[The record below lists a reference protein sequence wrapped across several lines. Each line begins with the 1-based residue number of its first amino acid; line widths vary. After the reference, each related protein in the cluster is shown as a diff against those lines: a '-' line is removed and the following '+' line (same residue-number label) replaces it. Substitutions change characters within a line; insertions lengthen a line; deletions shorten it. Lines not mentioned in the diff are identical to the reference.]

1 MLTEQAEWCGGLAC
15 FHRQTREYG
24 HLLANLYRHQPRAS
38 PHTVSATASVPPR
51 KASLCWSQNE
61 NDLGHVWTAPP
72 WQELS
77 DWLQH
82 WSGAVMCPACL
93 CGDKAAGHNALRGSG
108 PNQKHAFKDALTQAG
123 SPDPRIDL
131 VCITSS
137 VLANSFKTSNAV
149 SSLPGLTSLKRS
161 GFDANQS
168 STSMPR
174 SGHRPQHQD
183 RGKQNHGRIFI
194 IAKSLPRAPRY
205 GDGLLPLPPI
215 IVIPVRS
222 FRASTTT
229 QSYIKIR
236 SFEGPY
242 VSATVLRL
250 ILTALAMTTQVK
262 RGHCDHDQAVLGSA
276 LGARRRPRRVESDLP
291 MKTKTHFAFRIDIW
305 DRRQHPSST
314 YGRCALADGA
324 GHAEAGAR
332 IARDSGERLAH

>member
-131 VCITSS
+131 FCITSS

-149 SSLPGLTSLKRS
+149 SSLPGLTSLNRS
-161 GFDANQS
+161 GFDANDAGQTRTLRPRPS
-168 STSMPR
+168 GSRISVGRSTP
-174 SGHRPQHQD
+174 
-183 RGKQNHGRIFI
+183 
-194 IAKSLPRAPRY
+194 AKASRV
-205 GDGLLPLPPI
+205 GL
-215 IVIPVRS
+215 
-222 FRASTTT
+222 AH
-229 QSYIKIR
+229 
-236 SFEGPY
+236 EDEN
-242 VSATVLRL
+242 ALRL
-250 ILTALAMTTQVK
+250 SHRHLGPAAASVEHVRPLRAGRW
-262 RGHCDHDQAVLGSA
+262 RGSC
-276 LGARRRPRRVESDLP
+276 
-291 MKTKTHFAFRIDIW
+291 
-305 DRRQHPSST
+305 
-314 YGRCALADGA
+314 
-324 GHAEAGAR
+324 
-332 IARDSGERLAH
+332 